1 MAIMLILAGIW
12 SIYELNNIGVT
23 AQNLIKEN
31 YQSIH
36 AANTMLNALEGEDN
50 GILFLLLGRWEEGR
64 RLLSSSDSLF
74 LSGFD
79 VAKNNLTIPG
89 EAAVVD
95 SIRTRYAALKA
106 IWEKPIVETYKE
118 RNIDW
123 YFIEVH
129 RAFQDAKSAVQ
140 ALQILNNDTMY
151 QTATVME
158 NRANR
163 AIMPGIIAMTAAVV
177 LSLLFNFFINHY
189 VVNPILRLNRG
200 IRNHLDDHKPLEI
213 EVETHDEI
221 RELSNLILTLS
232 ARSARRD

>member
-1 MAIMLILAGIW
+1 M
-12 SIYELNNIGVT
+12 
-23 AQNLIKEN
+23 
-31 YQSIH
+31 
-36 AANTMLNALEGEDN
+36 
-50 GILFLLLGRWEEGR
+50 
-64 RLLSSSDSLF
+64 
-74 LSGFD
+74 
-79 VAKNNLTIPG
+79 
-89 EAAVVD
+89 
-95 SIRTRYAALKA
+95 
-106 IWEKPIVETYKE
+106 
-118 RNIDW
+118 
-123 YFIEVH
+123 H